1 MCGRLCW
8 LSYHTPANLSLAESG
23 QSALERAMFGGD
35 QTRDFLM
42 WIGGMFVAATIAIFA
57 VSYVVDNVLL
67 APSDS
72 LTTQGIRKK

>member
-1 MCGRLCW
+1 
-8 LSYHTPANLSLAESG
+8 
-23 QSALERAMFGGD
+23 MFGGY

-67 APSDS
+67 PPNDF